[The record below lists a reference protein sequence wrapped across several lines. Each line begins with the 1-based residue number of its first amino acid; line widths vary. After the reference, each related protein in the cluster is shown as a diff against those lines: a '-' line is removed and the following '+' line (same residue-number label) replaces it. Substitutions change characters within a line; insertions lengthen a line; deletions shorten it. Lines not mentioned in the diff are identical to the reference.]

1 MKENTIVLATGGF
14 DPLHSGH
21 VSYLKQC
28 KLLGTYLIV
37 GVNSDAWLTRKK
49 GRPFMTVEE
58 RASIISALSFVDEAW
73 ALEDHHDSDGSCK
86 GFIQRVL
93 DEEPDAQIVFANGGD
108 RTSDNIP
115 EMEIDNPRLS
125 FMFGVG
131 GEDKK
136 NSSSWIL
143 QEWKAPKTERP
154 WGYYRV
160 LHEDEGVKVKE
171 LTINPGCSISMQKHN
186 MRSEHWHIVDGV
198 ATVEYQRSPNWKTVL
213 PKVLQKHDTIDIER
227 GTWHRV
233 HNYDTQPLKLVEIQY
248 GDECVE
254 SDIERDN
261 ERFSNGKSSAPTN
274 PYEDESGNLPGC

>member
-1 MKENTIVLATGGF
+1 MKERTIVLATGGF

-21 VSYLKQC
+21 VSYLKAC
-28 KLLGTYLIV
+28 KDLGAYLIV

-49 GRPFMTVEE
+49 GRPFMTVQE
-58 RASIISALSFVDEAW
+58 RCSVVSALSFVDEAW
-73 ALEDHHDSDGSCK
+73 AFEDSWDLDNSAK
-86 GFIQRVL
+86 FFIQRVL
-93 DEEPDAQIVFANGGD
+93 SEEPDCQIVFANGGD

-115 EMEIDNPRLS
+115 EMGIQSDRLH

-143 QEWKAPKTERP
+143 EEWKSPKTERP

-171 LTINPGCSISMQKHN
+171 LTINPGCAISMQKHQ
-186 MRSEHWHIVDGV
+186 MRHEHWHIVDGI
-198 ATVEYQRSPNWKTVL
+198 ATVEYQRSPAWTTLLSKQLTKNE
-213 PKVLQKHDTIDIER
+213 TIDIVK

-233 HNYDTQPLKLVEIQY
+233 HNESTEPLKIVEIQY
-248 GDECVE
+248 GEKCDE
-254 SDIERDN
+254 SDIERDD
-261 ERFSNGKSSAPTN
+261 EHFSSSTSAPTQ
-274 PYEDESGNLPGC
+274 PIIDEFGEPQGC

>member
-1 MKENTIVLATGGF
+1 MKEQTIVLATGGF

-28 KLLGTYLIV
+28 KLLGAYLIV
-37 GVNSDAWLTRKK
+37 GVNSDAWLSRKK
-49 GRPFMTVEE
+49 GRPFMNVEE
-58 RASIISALSFVDEAW
+58 RCSVVSALSFVDEAW
-73 ALEDHHDSDGSCK
+73 GFEESWDSDNSAK
-86 GFIQRVL
+86 FFIQRVL
-93 DEEPDAQIVFANGGD
+93 GEEPDAQIVFANGGD

-131 GEDKK
+131 GGDKK

-143 QEWKAPKTERP
+143 EEWKAPKTERP

-160 LHEDEGVKVKE
+160 LHEDEGIKVKE

-186 MRSEHWHIVDGV
+186 MRNEHWHIVSGI
-198 ATVEYQRSPNWKTVL
+198 ANVEYQRSSAWKTIL
-213 PKVLQKHDTIDIER
+213 PKVLQKHDSIDIQKE
-227 GTWHRV
+227 TWHRV
-233 HNYDTQPLKLVEIQY
+233 YNESTEPLKIVEIQY
-248 GDECVE
+248 GEECVE

-261 ERFSNGKSSAPTN
+261 NYFSNNTSAVS
-274 PYEDESGNLPGC
+274 ESYKEMGDTQGC

>member
-1 MKENTIVLATGGF
+1 MKEQTIVLATGGF

-28 KLLGTYLIV
+28 KLLGAYLIV
-37 GVNSDAWLTRKK
+37 GVNSDAWLSRKK
-49 GRPFMTVEE
+49 GRPFMNVEE
-58 RASIISALSFVDEAW
+58 RCSVVSALSFVDEAW
-73 ALEDHHDSDGSCK
+73 ALSDQSDVDGSCK
-86 GFIQRVL
+86 ALIEQLLR
-93 DEEPDAQIVFANGGD
+93 DEPNAQIVFANGGD

-143 QEWKAPKTERP
+143 EEWKAPKTERP

-171 LTINPGCSISMQKHN
+171 LTINSGCSISMQRHFK
-186 MRSEHWHIVDGV
+186 RSEHWHIVEGT
-198 ATVEYQRSPNWKTVL
+198 ATVEHQRHPSWNIVL
-213 PKVLQKHDTIDIER
+213 PRVLQKNDSIDIQSE
-227 GTWHRV
+227 TWHRV
-233 HNYDTQPLKLVEIQY
+233 YNESTEPLKIVEIQY
-248 GDECVE
+248 GEECVE

-261 ERFSNGKSSAPTN
+261 NRFSNNTSAVS
-274 PYEDESGNLPGC
+274 ESYKEMGDTQGC

>member
-28 KLLGTYLIV
+28 KELGTYLIV
-37 GVNSDAWLTRKK
+37 GVNSDAWLSRKK

-58 RASIISALSFVDEAW
+58 RCSVVSALSFVDEAW
-73 ALEDHHDSDGSCK
+73 ALTDQSDADGSCK
-86 GFIQRVL
+86 PLVEQLLR
-93 DEEPDAQIVFANGGD
+93 DEPHAQIVFANGGD

-115 EMEIDNPRLS
+115 EMEIDDPRLS

-143 QEWKAPKTERP
+143 QEWKSPKTERP

-171 LTINPGCSISMQKHN
+171 LTINPGCSISMQRHFKRN
-186 MRSEHWHIVDGV
+186 EHWHIVEGT
-198 ATVEYQRSPNWKTVL
+198 ATVEYQGSPSWNIVL
-213 PKVLQKHDTIDIER
+213 PKVLKKNDSIDIQQE
-227 GTWHRV
+227 TWHRV
-233 HNYDTQPLKLVEIQY
+233 YNNDTQPLKIVEIQY

-254 SDIERDN
+254 SDIERNN
-261 ERFSNGKSSAPTN
+261 ERFNNQSSASTDS
-274 PYEDESGNLPGC
+274 YEFEPDNSAGC